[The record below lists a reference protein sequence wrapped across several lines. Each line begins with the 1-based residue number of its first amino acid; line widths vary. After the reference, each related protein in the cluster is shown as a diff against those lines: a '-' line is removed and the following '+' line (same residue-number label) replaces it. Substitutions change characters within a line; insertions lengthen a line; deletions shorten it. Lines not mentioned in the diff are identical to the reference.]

1 MCLVRTFS
9 NYHRNQYTI
18 PLFPT
23 QQIFFDYLSFLGSQE
38 LFFDSL
44 MIILNYPVSK
54 SIRLL
59 TPNNQE
65 LSSIHLHQI
74 PRMPVHQNILLLGA
88 RNMGIYL
95 RRTDRA
101 VSQHP
106 LYIPDI
112 DILLQ

>member
-65 LSSIHLHQI
+65 LSSIITFHL
-74 PRMPVHQNILLLGA
+74 PNFNIFPDSNAHHENLL
-88 RNMGIYL
+88 
-95 RRTDRA
+95 
-101 VSQHP
+101 
-106 LYIPDI
+106 
-112 DILLQ
+112 